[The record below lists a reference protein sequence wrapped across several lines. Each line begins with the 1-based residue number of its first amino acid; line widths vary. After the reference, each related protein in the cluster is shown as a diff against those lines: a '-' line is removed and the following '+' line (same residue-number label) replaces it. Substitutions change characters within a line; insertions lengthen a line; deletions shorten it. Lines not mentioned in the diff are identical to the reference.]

1 MGLIKNQNWSG
12 RKSPSLNA
20 NSARYTMPKTSR
32 TPHQRSRIREPRCTP
47 PRTTNVTNARTLPK
61 ICWPRCSGCEK
72 KTGPTIASTIKMHKT
87 RLERGLFD
95 SPSHCCLF
103 NAISLSNLENVPG
116 STDPQLTHPFALSL
130 GVIERSHRVQPGAAT
145 KGLNQWAGRNL

>member
-47 PRTTNVTNARTLPK
+47 PRTTNVTNARTLTK

-72 KTGPTIASTIKMHKT
+72 KTGHTIASTIKMHKT
-87 RLERGLFD
+87 RIERVLFD

-116 STDPQLTHPFALSL
+116 STVPQLTQSFVLL
-130 GVIERSHRVQPGAAT
+130 LVVIERSLGVLPGVVT
-145 KGLNQWAGRNL
+145 KGFNQ